1 MAKEIPVI
9 LKVDKKGADASLQ
22 DFKDDIES
30 LQKAIES
37 TPIGSKQFEQ
47 LAQKLQKAQS
57 EVKTLEKTMEGLE
70 PQQKAEAFLKMGEGI
85 VGGFTAAQGAMALLG
100 QEDAKLQET
109 MLKVQ
114 SAVAIAQG
122 ARMVTEGLLNAQI
135 GKRLIMEK
143 ASAAQMV
150 VMTGLT
156 AAYNTVVGTATG
168 GLKLFRL
175 ALIGTGIGALI
186 VGLGLLIANWEKVV
200 AWVEKATDAF
210 LEFAAP
216 VKKFLEQL
224 NIIDTEEEKN
234 AKNSLER
241 QKKKMEGW
249 DEEERARR
257 HQIELAKLQGRSEQE
272 LFNLEEKLLL
282 EKFEMNRRY
291 VADKIKLGEE
301 VTADEK
307 AQLDESRRAVEL
319 FRAQRQASLQKEI
332 DDEKKKN
339 AEKLKEQQKQYAD
352 YIKNINSQLADAR
365 IAGIEDATKR
375 EIDSERLALERKL
388 AAIKGNSKIEQELR
402 AQLTANSN
410 AKIAEIQQKAN
421 DEAIAKE
428 REAKI
433 KALETSFKDAIARQE
448 AILLQ
453 ITQSEERK
461 RATQLELYALERDQA
476 LSQEDLTQGE
486 IFKIKADY
494 EAKVTQLE
502 IDEATRRAETQKQID
517 EAKINIAQNTLNG
530 LNAIGQLAI
539 TSAKKQEAFQKAVAI
554 AQLAI
559 DTAKSISATIAGA
572 TAAAAAGG
580 PAAPFL
586 LAGYITAGIT
596 TVLSAFA
603 SAKKILG
610 SAQSTQAPQLQSSA
624 QQVSSGVQPQGLQN
638 NDNTARTRID
648 QSTANVKAYVVES
661 EMTEKQKQVKKIEQ
675 GAEI

>member
-1 MAKEIPVI
+1 MAKTTPII
-9 LKVDKKGADASLQ
+9 LDVQTDKAEKSLQ
-22 DFKDDIES
+22 DFKGEIDE
-30 LQKAIES
+30 LKKEIES
-37 TPIGSKQFEQ
+37 TPIGSKRFDE
-47 LAQKLQKAQS
+47 LAGKLQRAQS

-100 QEDAKLQET
+100 QEDTKLQET
-109 MLKVQ
+109 ILKVQ

-122 ARMVTEGLLNAQI
+122 ARMISEGLLNAQI
-135 GKRLIMEK
+135 AKRLIMEK

-150 VMTGLT
+150 IMTGLT

-200 AWVEKATDAF
+200 AWVKKATDAF
-210 LEFAAP
+210 LDFATP

-241 QKKKMEGW
+241 QKKKMEGF
-249 DEEERARR
+249 DEEEKARR
-257 HQIELAKLQGRSEQE
+257 HQIELAKLQGKSEQE
-272 LFNLEEKLLL
+272 LFKLEEQLIAD
-282 EKFEMNRRY
+282 KFEMNRRY
-291 VADKIKLGEE
+291 VADKMKLGEE
-301 VTADEK
+301 VTAEEK
-307 AQLDESRRAVEL
+307 AQLDESRRALEL
-319 FRAQRQASLQKEI
+319 FRAQRQSSLQKEI
-332 DDEKKKN
+332 EDEKKKN
-339 AEKLKEQQKQYAD
+339 ADKLKEQQKQYAD
-352 YIKNINSQLADAR
+352 YIKNINTQLADAR
-365 IAGIEDATKR
+365 IEGIKDATQR
-375 EIDSERLALERKL
+375 EIEAERLALERKL
-388 AAIKGNSKIEQELR
+388 AAIKGNSKVEQDLR
-402 AQLTANSN
+402 AQLTSNSN
-410 AKIAEIQQKAN
+410 AKIAEMQQKAN

-433 KALETSFKDAIARQE
+433 KALETSFKDAIAGQE

-453 ITQSEERK
+453 INQSEERK
-461 RATQLELYALERDQA
+461 RAAQLELYALERDQA

-486 IFKIKADY
+486 VFKIKADY

-586 LAGYITAGIT
+586 LVGYITAGIA

-610 SAQSTQAPQLQSSA
+610 SAQSTQAPQLQTSA
-624 QQVSSGVQPQGLQN
+624 QQVNNGVQPQGLQN
-638 NDNTARTRID
+638 TNNVARTRLEE
-648 QSTANVKAYVVES
+648 QGNEVRAYVVE
-661 EMTEKQKQVKKIEQ
+661 TEITKKQKQVKLIEQ
-675 GAEI
+675 GALI

>member
-1 MAKEIPVI
+1 MAKTTPII
-9 LKVDKKGADASLQ
+9 LDVQTDKAEKSLQ
-22 DFKDDIES
+22 DFKGEIDE
-30 LQKAIES
+30 LKKEIES
-37 TPIGSKQFEQ
+37 TPIGSKRFDE
-47 LAQKLQKAQS
+47 LAGKLQRAQS

-100 QEDAKLQET
+100 QEDTKLQET
-109 MLKVQ
+109 ILKVQ

-122 ARMVTEGLLNAQI
+122 ARMISEGLLNAQI
-135 GKRLIMEK
+135 AKRLIMEK

-150 VMTGLT
+150 IMTGLT

-200 AWVEKATDAF
+200 AWVKKATDAF
-210 LEFAAP
+210 LDFAAP

-241 QKKKMEGW
+241 QKKKMEGF
-249 DEEERARR
+249 DEEEKARR
-257 HQIELAKLQGRSEQE
+257 HQIELAKLQGKSEQE
-272 LFNLEEKLLL
+272 LFKLEEQLIAD
-282 EKFEMNRRY
+282 KFEMNRRY
-291 VADKIKLGEE
+291 VADKMKLGEE
-301 VTADEK
+301 VTAEEK
-307 AQLDESRRAVEL
+307 AQLDESRRALEL
-319 FRAQRQASLQKEI
+319 FRAQRQSSLQKEI
-332 DDEKKKN
+332 EDEKKKN
-339 AEKLKEQQKQYAD
+339 ADKLKEQQKQYAD
-352 YIKNINSQLADAR
+352 YIKNINTQLADAR
-365 IAGIEDATKR
+365 IEGIKDATQR
-375 EIDSERLALERKL
+375 EIDAERLALERKL
-388 AAIKGNSKIEQELR
+388 AAIKGNSKVEQDLR
-402 AQLTANSN
+402 AQLTSNSN

-433 KALETSFKDAIARQE
+433 KALETSFKDAIAGQE

-453 ITQSEERK
+453 INQSEERK
-461 RATQLELYALERDQA
+461 RAAQLELYALERDQA

-486 IFKIKADY
+486 VFKIKADY

-586 LAGYITAGIT
+586 LVGYITAGIA

-610 SAQSTQAPQLQSSA
+610 SAQSTQAPRLQTSA
-624 QQVSSGVQPQGLQN
+624 QQVNNGVQPQGLQN
-638 NDNTARTRID
+638 TNNVARTRLEE
-648 QSTANVKAYVVES
+648 QGNEVRAYVVE
-661 EMTEKQKQVKKIEQ
+661 TEITKKQKQVKLIEQ
-675 GAEI
+675 GALI

>member
-1 MAKEIPVI
+1 MAKTTPII
-9 LKVDKKGADASLQ
+9 LDVQTDKAEKSLQ
-22 DFKDDIES
+22 DFKGEIDE
-30 LQKAIES
+30 LKKEIES
-37 TPIGSKQFEQ
+37 TPIGSKRFDE
-47 LAQKLQKAQS
+47 LAGKLQRAQS

-100 QEDAKLQET
+100 QEDTKLQET
-109 MLKVQ
+109 ILKVQ

-122 ARMVTEGLLNAQI
+122 ARMISEGLLNAQI
-135 GKRLIMEK
+135 AKRLIMEK

-150 VMTGLT
+150 IMTGLT

-200 AWVEKATDAF
+200 AWVKKATDAF
-210 LEFAAP
+210 LDFAAP

-241 QKKKMEGW
+241 QKKKMEGF
-249 DEEERARR
+249 DEEEKARR
-257 HQIELAKLQGRSEQE
+257 HQIELAKLQGKSEQE
-272 LFNLEEKLLL
+272 LFKLEEQLIAD
-282 EKFEMNRRY
+282 KFEMNRRY
-291 VADKIKLGEE
+291 VADKMKLGEE
-301 VTADEK
+301 VTAEEK
-307 AQLDESRRAVEL
+307 AQLDESRRALEL
-319 FRAQRQASLQKEI
+319 FRAQRQSSLQKEI
-332 DDEKKKN
+332 EDEKKKN
-339 AEKLKEQQKQYAD
+339 ADKLKEQQKQYAD
-352 YIKNINSQLADAR
+352 YIKNINTQLADAR
-365 IAGIEDATKR
+365 IEGIKDATQR
-375 EIDSERLALERKL
+375 EIEAERLALERKL
-388 AAIKGNSKIEQELR
+388 AAIKGNSKVEQDLR
-402 AQLTANSN
+402 AQLTSNSN

-433 KALETSFKDAIARQE
+433 KALETSFKDAIAGQE

-453 ITQSEERK
+453 INQSEERK
-461 RATQLELYALERDQA
+461 RAAQLELYALERDQA

-486 IFKIKADY
+486 VFKIKADY

-586 LAGYITAGIT
+586 LVGYITAGIA

-610 SAQSTQAPQLQSSA
+610 SAQSTQAPRLQTSA
-624 QQVSSGVQPQGLQN
+624 QQVNNGVQPQGLQN
-638 NDNTARTRID
+638 TNNVARTRLEE
-648 QSTANVKAYVVES
+648 QGNEVRAYVVE
-661 EMTEKQKQVKKIEQ
+661 TEITKKQNQVKLIEQ
-675 GAEI
+675 GALI

>member
-1 MAKEIPVI
+1 MAKTTPII
-9 LKVDKKGADASLQ
+9 LDVQTDKAEKSLQ
-22 DFKDDIES
+22 DFKGEIDE
-30 LQKAIES
+30 LKKEIES
-37 TPIGSKQFEQ
+37 TPIGSKRFDE
-47 LAQKLQKAQS
+47 LAGKLQRAQS

-100 QEDAKLQET
+100 QEDTKLQET
-109 MLKVQ
+109 ILKVQ

-122 ARMVTEGLLNAQI
+122 ARMISEGLLNAQI
-135 GKRLIMEK
+135 AKRLIMEK

-150 VMTGLT
+150 IMTGLT

-200 AWVEKATDAF
+200 AWVKKATDAF
-210 LEFAAP
+210 LDFATP

-241 QKKKMEGW
+241 QKKKMEGF
-249 DEEERARR
+249 DEEEKARR
-257 HQIELAKLQGRSEQE
+257 HQIELAKLQGKSEQE
-272 LFNLEEKLLL
+272 LFKLEEQLIAD
-282 EKFEMNRRY
+282 KFEMNRRY
-291 VADKIKLGEE
+291 VADKMKLGEE
-301 VTADEK
+301 VTAEEK
-307 AQLDESRRAVEL
+307 AQLDESRRALEL
-319 FRAQRQASLQKEI
+319 FRAQRQSSLQKEI
-332 DDEKKKN
+332 EDEKKKN
-339 AEKLKEQQKQYAD
+339 ADKLKEQQKQYAD
-352 YIKNINSQLADAR
+352 YIKNINTQLADAR
-365 IAGIEDATKR
+365 IEGIKDATQR
-375 EIDSERLALERKL
+375 EIEAERLALERKL
-388 AAIKGNSKIEQELR
+388 AAIKGNSKVEQDLR
-402 AQLTANSN
+402 AQLTSNSN

-433 KALETSFKDAIARQE
+433 KALETSFKDAIAGQE

-453 ITQSEERK
+453 INQSEERK
-461 RATQLELYALERDQA
+461 RAAQLELYALERDQA

-486 IFKIKADY
+486 VFKIKADY

-586 LAGYITAGIT
+586 LVGYITAGIA

-610 SAQSTQAPQLQSSA
+610 SAQSTQAPQLQTSA
-624 QQVSSGVQPQGLQN
+624 QQVNNGVQPQGLQN
-638 NDNTARTRID
+638 TNNVARTRLEE
-648 QSTANVKAYVVES
+648 QGNEVRAYVVE
-661 EMTEKQKQVKKIEQ
+661 TEITKKQNQVKLIEQ
-675 GAEI
+675 GALI

>member
-1 MAKEIPVI
+1 MAKTTPII
-9 LKVDKKGADASLQ
+9 LDVQTDKAEKSLQ
-22 DFKDDIES
+22 DFKGEIDE
-30 LQKAIES
+30 LKKEIES
-37 TPIGSKQFEQ
+37 TPIGSKRFDE
-47 LAQKLQKAQS
+47 LAGKLQRAQS

-100 QEDAKLQET
+100 QEDTKLQET
-109 MLKVQ
+109 ILKVQ

-122 ARMVTEGLLNAQI
+122 ARMISEGLLNAQI
-135 GKRLIMEK
+135 AKRLIMEK

-150 VMTGLT
+150 IMTGLT

-200 AWVEKATDAF
+200 AWVKKATDAF
-210 LEFAAP
+210 LDFAAP

-241 QKKKMEGW
+241 QKKKMEGF
-249 DEEERARR
+249 DEEEKARR
-257 HQIELAKLQGRSEQE
+257 HQIELAKLQGKSEQE
-272 LFNLEEKLLL
+272 LFKLEEQLIAD
-282 EKFEMNRRY
+282 KFEMNRRY
-291 VADKIKLGEE
+291 VADKMKLGEE
-301 VTADEK
+301 VTAEEK
-307 AQLDESRRAVEL
+307 AQLDESRRALEL
-319 FRAQRQASLQKEI
+319 FRAQRQSSLQKEI
-332 DDEKKKN
+332 EDEKKKN
-339 AEKLKEQQKQYAD
+339 ADKLKEQQKQYAD
-352 YIKNINSQLADAR
+352 YIKNINTQLADAR
-365 IAGIEDATKR
+365 IEGIKDATQR
-375 EIDSERLALERKL
+375 EIEAERLALERKL
-388 AAIKGNSKIEQELR
+388 AAIKGNSKVEQDLR
-402 AQLTANSN
+402 AQLTSNSN

-433 KALETSFKDAIARQE
+433 KALETSFKDAIAGQE

-453 ITQSEERK
+453 INQSEERK
-461 RATQLELYALERDQA
+461 RAAQLELYALERDQA

-486 IFKIKADY
+486 VFKIKADY

-586 LAGYITAGIT
+586 LVGYITAGIA

-610 SAQSTQAPQLQSSA
+610 SAQSTQAPQLQTSA
-624 QQVSSGVQPQGLQN
+624 QQVNNGVQPQGLQN
-638 NDNTARTRID
+638 TNNVARTRLEE
-648 QSTANVKAYVVES
+648 QGNEVRAYVVE
-661 EMTEKQKQVKKIEQ
+661 TEITKKQNQVKLIEQ
-675 GAEI
+675 GALI

>member
-1 MAKEIPVI
+1 MAKTTPII
-9 LKVDKKGADASLQ
+9 LDVQTDKAEKSLQ
-22 DFKDDIES
+22 DFKGEIDE
-30 LQKAIES
+30 LKKEIES
-37 TPIGSKQFEQ
+37 TPIGSKRFDE
-47 LAQKLQKAQS
+47 LAGKLQRAQS

-100 QEDAKLQET
+100 QEDTKLQET
-109 MLKVQ
+109 ILKVQ

-122 ARMVTEGLLNAQI
+122 ARMISEGLLNAQI
-135 GKRLIMEK
+135 AKRLIMEK

-150 VMTGLT
+150 IMTGLT

-200 AWVEKATDAF
+200 AWVKKATDAF
-210 LEFAAP
+210 LDFAAP

-241 QKKKMEGW
+241 QKKKMEGF
-249 DEEERARR
+249 DEEEKARR
-257 HQIELAKLQGRSEQE
+257 HQIELAKLQGKSEQE
-272 LFNLEEKLLL
+272 LFKLEEQLIAD
-282 EKFEMNRRY
+282 KFEMNRRY
-291 VADKIKLGEE
+291 VADKMKLGEE
-301 VTADEK
+301 VTAEEK
-307 AQLDESRRAVEL
+307 AQLDESRRALEL
-319 FRAQRQASLQKEI
+319 FRAQRQSSLQKEI
-332 DDEKKKN
+332 EDEKKKN
-339 AEKLKEQQKQYAD
+339 ADKLKEQQKQYAD
-352 YIKNINSQLADAR
+352 YIKNINTQLADAR
-365 IAGIEDATKR
+365 IEGIKDATQR
-375 EIDSERLALERKL
+375 EIDAERLALERKL
-388 AAIKGNSKIEQELR
+388 AAIKGNSKVEQDLR
-402 AQLTANSN
+402 AQLTSNSN

-433 KALETSFKDAIARQE
+433 KALETSFKDAIAGQE

-453 ITQSEERK
+453 INQSEERK
-461 RATQLELYALERDQA
+461 RAAQLELYALERDQA

-486 IFKIKADY
+486 VFKIKADY

-586 LAGYITAGIT
+586 LVGYITAGIA

-610 SAQSTQAPQLQSSA
+610 SAQSTQAPRLQTSA
-624 QQVSSGVQPQGLQN
+624 QQVNNGVQPQGLQN
-638 NDNTARTRID
+638 TNNVARTRLEE
-648 QSTANVKAYVVES
+648 QGNEVRAYVVE
-661 EMTEKQKQVKKIEQ
+661 TEITKKQNQVKLIEQ
-675 GAEI
+675 GALI